1 MRLRRETRESTPSV
15 SASRRRACGCGL
27 RVSCSTRA
35 SSGLAA
41 AQKINRHKRSV
52 LFTKVSY
59 ATSST
64 AMELTRSKLHHC
76 MYCSDRVVRWSGLAS
91 GSGRVVRPLRVVRTR
106 VVRPRG

>member
-1 MRLRRETRESTPSV
+1 MTPRRVGAGAAAPWPV
-15 SASRRRACGCGL
+15 AVAV

-35 SSGLAA
+35 SSAFRPCRR
-41 AQKINRHKRSV
+41 AQKINRQKRSV

-76 MYCSDRVVRWSGLAS
+76 SMYCSDRVITGQVVRS

-106 VVRPRG
+106 VVRPQG

>member
-1 MRLRRETRESTPSV
+1 MTPRRVGAGAAAPWPV
-15 SASRRRACGCGL
+15 AVAV

-41 AQKINRHKRSV
+41 AQKINRQKRSV

-76 MYCSDRVVRWSGLAS
+76 SMYCSDRVITGQVVRS

>member
-1 MRLRRETRESTPSV
+1 MTPRRVGAGAAAPWRP
-15 SASRRRACGCGL
+15 RRRGRARL
-27 RVSCSTRA
+27 SCSTRA

-41 AQKINRHKRSV
+41 AQKIIRQKRSV

-76 MYCSDRVVRWSGLAS
+76 SMYCSDRVVTGQVVRS